1 MLFHVTYPECFETHG
16 MVFIRF
22 YGKDWEIVFGSKSD
36 FNVASIYD
44 KWDPLIIGVDNIQP
58 LIDNTTAE

>member
-1 MLFHVTYPECFETHG
+1 LF
-16 MVFIRF
+16 VFD
-22 YGKDWEIVFGSKSD
+22 GKDWEIVFGSKSD

>member
-1 MLFHVTYPECFETHG
+1 MQPFLIVFKLMTRCLF
-16 MVFIRF
+16 VFD
-22 YGKDWEIVFGSKSD
+22 GKDWEIVFGSKSD